1 MAAAIAADVENLR
14 QQLEDLQSSLS
25 RNLTK
30 DVSLV
35 AGLKEWSGDS
45 KGKSV
50 REFFAQIETFAKVS
64 HWTDLDIALIAKAKL
79 QGLALQFLNGRKEL
93 LKDTCPYAV
102 IKRALIERFT
112 EKMPDQYHYSQLQDA
127 VQGRGETAEEF
138 DDRCRKLCQKTKRRV
153 DNAVA
158 QVVLNEEAERRLVAA
173 YINGLR
179 GVVGQQV
186 KFRMAEK
193 MEEAVRLAITIENA
207 EQQWPSD
214 RRVFAIARADVE
226 CYSCH
231 RKGHISRNY
240 KARSYA
246 RPRGGSNSKFF
257 SRNGWTT
264 ERGRGRNPMVSR
276 GWARPTPPVSSE
288 SRGMR
293 DRQQHRGSGNPNAEG
308 PVSSPRYRPDR
319 QGVLPGGIDSFNTY
333 CLLRHRVTADDSSR
347 R

>member
-1 MAAAIAADVENLR
+1 MATAIATDVENLR
-14 QQLEDLQSSLS
+14 QQLEDLQTSLS

-50 REFFAQIETFAKVS
+50 REYFAQIETFAKVS
-64 HWTDLDIALIAKAKL
+64 HWTDQDMALIAKAKL
-79 QGLALQFLNGRKEL
+79 QGLALQFLNGREEL

-102 IKRALIERFT
+102 IKKALIERFT

-138 DDRCRKLCQKTKRRV
+138 ADRCRKLCQKTIRRV

-186 KFRMAEK
+186 KFNMPAT
-193 MEEAVRLAITIENA
+193 MDQAVRLAITIENA
-207 EQQWPSD
+207 ERQWPSD
-214 RRVFAIARADVE
+214 RRVFAIAREDVV
-226 CYSCH
+226 CFSCH
-231 RKGHISRNY
+231 RKGHISRDC
-240 KARSYA
+240 KARSYT
-246 RPRGGSNSKFF
+246 RPRGDSNSRFC
-257 SRNGWTT
+257 SRNGWTA
-264 ERGRGRNPMVSR
+264 ERGRGRNPMVGR
-276 GWARPTPPVSSE
+276 GWARPTPPAPTG
-288 SRGMR
+288 SRGMQN
-293 DRQQHRGSGNPNAEG
+293 RQQYRGPGNPNAEG
-308 PVSSPRYRPDR
+308 PVSRPP
-319 QGVLPGGIDSFNTY
+319 LPARPTGG
-333 CLLRHRVTADDSSR
+333 SSR
-347 R
+347 RN